1 MIDILDVQDRSENG
15 RIMKEREY
23 DMKLAML
30 AGKYAKEFKITYDPE
45 TIIPND
51 DSLADAAFEAGLNLF
66 LDIGVYCIDT
76 SRIISFTEEEVKDGI
91 RNVPDH
97 VIFGCGRDQAVI
109 THRQIEDRRKPFCT
123 FSAVGTPYPSSLF
136 QKVIESYAKEP
147 LADTVSGPSLTE
159 LDGRLVRAN
168 TPSEVEAA
176 IFNVIATKNAFRKV
190 GRPGL
195 GCHNLVGAAEKT
207 GAIVAALRP
216 EFGARKTDGIYNA
229 AIAELKVDY
238 ERLNKVAFLK
248 NTGFNM
254 GGLYGP
260 LMGGYAGGPAETALV
275 LIAHHF
281 LGRLA
286 FMVQYHNN
294 FPLNIKYNVNTT
306 PEMLWLISLASQAI
320 ARNTRFIHIQNVFT
334 ASGPCTKTLIYELAA
349 HAIAVTVSGANLNPA
364 APAQNKHPER
374 ATGMEGRI
382 HAEIGHAVAQMGLKR
397 GEANEMVKKITSR
410 YLHIM
415 SDPPLGKRFTEC
427 YDVKKVEPGRE
438 YVELYKDVK
447 KELIELGIQ
456 LLER

>member
-1 MIDILDVQDRSENG
+1 MIDVLDVQDRSENG
-15 RIMKEREY
+15 KIMKEREY

-30 AGKYAKEFKITYDPE
+30 ARKYAKEFKISYDSE
-45 TIIPND
+45 TLIPSD

-66 LDIGVYCIDT
+66 LDMGVYCIDT
-76 SRIISFTEEEVKDGI
+76 SRIISFTEEEVKDGM
-91 RNVPDH
+91 RDASDH
-97 VIFGCGRDQAVI
+97 VVFGSGRDRRMI
-109 THRQIEDRRKPFCT
+109 THRQIEDRKGPFCT

-216 EFGARKTDGIYNA
+216 EFGAQKTDGIYNA
-229 AIAELKVDY
+229 AVAELKIDY

-281 LGRLA
+281 LGRLT
-286 FMVQYHNN
+286 FMAQYHDN

-320 ARNTRFIHIQNVFT
+320 ARNTHFIQIQNVFT

-349 HAIAVTVSGANLNPA
+349 HAITATVSGGNLNPA

-382 HAEIGHAVAQMGLKR
+382 HAEVGHAVAHTGLKR
-397 GEANEMVKKITSR
+397 AEANELLKRIMPK

-415 SDPPLGKRFTEC
+415 DDPPLGKRFIEC
-427 YDVKKVEPGRE
+427 YDVKNMEPNEE
-438 YVELYKDVK
+438 YVNLYKDVK
-447 KELIELGIQ
+447 RELIELGMQ
-456 LLER
+456 FRE